1 MQPDLFPTLRAA
13 FAIAGLSLPEDRI
26 PAVAQALPI
35 VRAGCNV
42 LLDVDYGEIEPA
54 SRFRA
59 PQPQVT
65 TSNAP

>member
-1 MQPDLFPTLRAA
+1 MQPDLSPTLQGA
-13 FAIAGLSLPEDRI
+13 FATAGLSLPQDRI
-26 PAVAQALPI
+26 AAVAQALPI
-35 VRAGCNV
+35 VRAGCAT
-42 LLDVDYGEIEPA
+42 LADVDYGEIEPA